1 MILTTGVV
9 YAGGGGRAAL
19 RGVKIAQGYRTKE
32 LKMKDFKEPTD
43 GKLKHGR
50 A

>member
-9 YAGGGGRAAL
+9 YAGGEGGGSP

-32 LKMKDFKEPTD
+32 LKMKDFNELTD
-43 GKLKHGR
+43 GELKHG
-50 A
+50 